1 MFYLLREDLIRKRK
15 ASCEGRITEM
25 LGGRMNNNNK
35 KVKNLALKTTDI
47 FSSERGKNPLLS

>member
-25 LGGRMNNNNK
+25 LGGRMNNNK